1 MQFSRQEHW
10 SGLTFPSPEEF
21 PNPGMKPWSPA
32 SQADSLPFEL
42 QGSVFIYLAA
52 SGLSC
57 VMRALQLWH
66 VGSVAQRHVIL
77 VPPPRIEPV
86 LPTLQGRFLNTG
98 TTREVPYTSLMRHKP
113 HIFAPPQHQL
123 FKYQTHKF

>member
-1 MQFSRQEHW
+1 MEFSRQEYW
-10 SGLTFPSPEEF
+10 SVLPFPFPEELH
-21 PNPGMKPWSPA
+21 NLGIEPWSPA

-66 VGSVAQRHVIL
+66 VGSPAVACGL
-77 VPPPRIEPV
+77 SSPETCD
-86 LPTLQGRFLNTG
+86 LSSPT
-98 TTREVPYTSLMRHKP
+98 KD
-113 HIFAPPQHQL
+113 
-123 FKYQTHKF
+123 

>member
-1 MQFSRQEHW
+1 
-10 SGLTFPSPEEF
+10 
-21 PNPGMKPWSPA
+21 MKPWSPA
-32 SQADSLPFEL
+32 SQADSVLFEL

-86 LPTLQGRFLNTG
+86 FPTLQGGFLTTG
-98 TTREVPYTSLMRHKP
+98 TTREIPYTSLMRHK
-113 HIFAPPQHQL
+113 HRIFAPPQHQL
-123 FKYQTHKF
+123 FKYQTQKF

>member
-66 VGSVAQRHVIL
+66 VGSPAVACGL
-77 VPPPRIEPV
+77 SSPETCD
-86 LPTLQGRFLNTG
+86 LSSPT
-98 TTREVPYTSLMRHKP
+98 KD
-113 HIFAPPQHQL
+113 
-123 FKYQTHKF
+123 